1 GLEPLAE
8 IVWAQQDVENLEEKA
23 TAYFSEEHQLLTLED
38 VYQGVNDIIAEWI
51 ADDATFREYMRD
63 ETWKKGTLITNVK
76 NKKNNE
82 KEKKEIIKMYYEYE
96 EQVKG
101 LVSHRV
107 LAINRGEKEDILR
120 ATIQAPEEQLLRFLE
135 KKIVKTD
142 EALCREI
149 LIEAIQDSYK
159 RLIAP
164 SVERE
169 IRSRLS
175 EEAEAQAIDIFS
187 ENLRNL
193 LLQPPLKGR
202 TILGV
207 DPAFRTGCKLVV
219 IDETGKMH
227 QLM

>member
-1 GLEPLAE
+1 
-8 IVWAQQDVENLEEKA
+8 
-23 TAYFSEEHQLLTLED
+23 
-38 VYQGVNDIIAEWI
+38 
-51 ADDATFREYMRD
+51 
-63 ETWKKGTLITNVK
+63 
-76 NKKNNE
+76 
-82 KEKKEIIKMYYEYE
+82 YEYE

-175 EEAEAQAIDIFS
+175 EGAEAQARAS
-187 ENLRNL
+187 CAENLRHL
-193 LLQPPLKGR
+193 PLPPPLQGR
-202 TILGV
+202 AILGV
-207 DPAFRTGCKLVV
+207 DPALRTGCKLLV
-219 IDETGKMH
+219 IDEAGEMH
-227 QLM
+227 AVDVMYPTPPR